1 MRQEH
6 RELIQVFEKFRKLN
20 VASILPNLT
29 HAEFGI
35 LKTISCCQNAD
46 SCEEGIKISNII
58 GHLKVPGPAVSRTM
72 KSLEEQELIIRTIN
86 KKDRRNVYVRLTEA
100 GTARLAEAEQ
110 ILDEFQEA
118 VFGSMGVENMNRL
131 IQYLQ
136 ELQEVMAKEI
146 HNRKCKK
153 DKQRKG

>member
-1 MRQEH
+1 MKQEH
-6 RELIQVFEKFRKLN
+6 RELIRIFEGFRKLN

-35 LKTISCCQNAD
+35 LKTISCCHKTD
-46 SCEEGIKISNII
+46 PCEEGIKISDII
-58 GHLKVPGPAVSRTM
+58 GHLKVPGPAASRTM
-72 KSLEEQELIIRTIN
+72 KSLEEQGLIIRTVN
-86 KKDRRNVYVRLTEA
+86 KQDRRNVYVRLTEA
-100 GTARLAEAEQ
+100 GTARLAEADQ
-110 ILDEFQEA
+110 ILDEFQDA

-136 ELQEVMAKEI
+136 ELQEVMAQEI
-146 HNRKCKK
+146 NARKYKK

>member
-6 RELIQVFEKFRKLN
+6 RELIHVFDEFRKLN
-20 VASILPNLT
+20 IASILPNLT

-35 LKTISCCQNAD
+35 LKTIGCCQKAD
-46 SCEEGIKISNII
+46 SCEEGIKISDII
-58 GHLKVPGPAVSRTM
+58 SHLKVPGPAVSRTM

-100 GTARLAEAEQ
+100 GKTRLAESEQ
-110 ILDEFQEA
+110 ILDEFQGA
-118 VFGSMGVENMNRL
+118 VFGSMGEENMNLL
-131 IQYLQ
+131 IQYLK
-136 ELQEVMAKEI
+136 ELQKVMAKELDA
-146 HNRKCKK
+146 RKCKK